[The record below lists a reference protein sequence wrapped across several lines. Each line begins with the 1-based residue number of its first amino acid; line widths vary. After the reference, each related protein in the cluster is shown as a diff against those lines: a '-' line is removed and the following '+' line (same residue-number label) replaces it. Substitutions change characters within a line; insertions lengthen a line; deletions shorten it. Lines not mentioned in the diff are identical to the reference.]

1 MDIFSLFNNCKDQ
14 YSKLAP
20 DIYCLKS
27 ETLNLYTKIYKY
39 IDLSALIDIM
49 NGEFRVKLRE
59 DFSDC
64 RENGELPLANLEKM
78 LPAGQSPTKQD
89 YKRWRKSEDI
99 RNSVGKI
106 PTSCFTLNE
115 NELYAMWKAFT
126 TGYTGLRIGSTID
139 KFIESIDT
147 EGKFE
152 VYIGAIHYD
161 YIDTG
166 CQNFT
171 NYIFAKNRCYQI
183 EKEVR
188 AYFIPKIYNS
198 SHNPSRPIL
207 KIEGRKLISEIRL
220 SPFLPKGMKNFII
233 GNLKNSYP
241 ELATQIRSSEI
252 LETLIK

>member
-27 ETLNLYTKIYKY
+27 ETLNLSTKIYKY

-59 DFSDC
+59 DFSDR
-64 RENGELPLANLEKM
+64 RENGELPLVNMEKM
-78 LPAGQSPTKQD
+78 LPAGQSPTEQD
-89 YKRWRKSEDI
+89 YERWKKSEDI

-106 PTSCFTLNE
+106 PASCFTLNE

-126 TGYTGLRIGSTID
+126 TGYTGLRISSTID

-147 EGKFE
+147 KGKFE
-152 VYIGAIHYD
+152 VYIGAMHYEH
-161 YIDTG
+161 IDIG

-171 NYIFAKNRCYQI
+171 NYIFAKNRCYEI

-188 AYFIPKIYNS
+188 AYFIPKKYY
-198 SHNPSRPIL
+198 PSRPIL
-207 KIEGRKLISEIRL
+207 KIDGRKLISEIRL
-220 SPFLPKGMKNFII
+220 SPFLPKGMKKFII
-233 GNLKNSYP
+233 ENLKNSYP
-241 ELATQIRSSEI
+241 ELATRIRSSEI
-252 LETLIK
+252 LENYN